1 MICVVAPTGW
11 EHRSG
16 PADAGIGAGLGG
28 TASDRGGPDLWPSNA
43 ARLGSPLQC
52 RRAPGLVRSQA
63 SWRHP
68 EAHGRAG
75 GGSGGPCRA
84 RSRGG
89 WRWRR
94 KDLAARIER
103 RFGIV
108 LAERSVGALLKRLA
122 FRHVSVRPQH
132 PQQDIQAFEAHKEN
146 FAALVAGA
154 VPEAARDRP
163 VEVWWQDEARVGQQG
178 TMTYVCRSRCGGRMR
193 PASVSKVP

>member
-1 MICVVAPTGW
+1 MICVVAPPGW

-75 GGSGGPCRA
+75 GGSGGLGPCRP

-154 VPEAARDRP
+154 VPEAART
-163 VEVWWQDEARVGQQG
+163 G
-178 TMTYVCRSRCGGRMR
+178 RSRCGGRMR
-193 PASVSKVP
+193 PASVSKAP